1 MRRSALDSLSACI
14 ADPETDDDDGMI
26 TIVVRQD
33 VYEVRMPARA
43 FCRQSPIERP
53 GQELTERE
61 GC

>member
-33 VYEVRMPARA
+33 VYEVRMPAPGS
-43 FCRQSPIERP
+43 CRQYPIEQP
-53 GQELTERE
+53 GQTWTRRE
-61 GC
+61 AC